1 MKQFLTI
8 LRFEYL
14 NYAKNKI
21 FVGITAFLVL
31 LIGVVLCFP
40 RFTQSAPSTPE
51 VGSEAQQGGT
61 SVEANVGD
69 KFERNAALV
78 ESSGNAE
85 ASVAFFAQ
93 AMPDVDFTLLNSD
106 EESLKTAIGNG
117 EYDFAL
123 MIESPTKY
131 KLIVKDVGM
140 YDTTEMIISEIMV
153 AKYRFEAMQSLG
165 ISPQDAQEILNP
177 AIESETVKIGKD
189 QFSSF
194 FYTYILIFALYM
206 AILLYGQFVAT
217 SVASEKSSRAMEL
230 LITSAKP
237 VNLMFGKVIGSGL
250 AGLTQ
255 MVAILGSAFAFYK
268 LNAEYWGDNM
278 IINSIFDM
286 PLSILLYTLLFFILG
301 FFIYAFMYGAL
312 GSLTSRSEDV
322 STSIMPV
329 TFLFIIGF
337 FIVIFSMS
345 EGNVDSTL
353 MKVAS
358 FIPFTSPM
366 AMFTRIAMGNVE
378 AWEIILS
385 VVILFASTIGIGY
398 IAAGIYRIGVLL
410 YGKPPK
416 LNQVFK
422 MLKSSKK

>member
-14 NYAKNKI
+14 NYAKNKV
-21 FVGITAFLVL
+21 FVGITAFLIL

-40 RFTQSAPSTPE
+40 RFTQDAPSTPE
-51 VGSEAQQGGT
+51 NLGEAQQGEA
-61 SVEANVGD
+61 SVEDISD
-69 KFERNAALV
+69 KSAALV
-78 ESSGNAE
+78 ESSGSGE
-85 ASVAFFAQ
+85 ASLAFLSQ
-93 AMPDVDFTLLNSD
+93 AMPNVDFTLLDTD
-106 EESLKTAIGNG
+106 ESAVKDAIAAD

-123 MIESPTKY
+123 IIESSEKY

-140 YDTTEMIISEIMV
+140 YDTTEMVIGEIML

-165 ISPQDAQEILNP
+165 VSPQDAQNILNP
-177 AIESETVKIGKD
+177 EIESETIKIGKD

-237 VNLMFGKVIGSGL
+237 VNLMFGKVLGSGL

-255 MVAILGSAFAFYK
+255 MAAILGSAFLFYR
-268 LNAEYWGDNM
+268 LNAEYWGDNP
-278 IINSIFDM
+278 IITSIFDM

-312 GSLTSRSEDV
+312 GSLASRSEDIN
-322 STSIMPV
+322 TSVMPV
-329 TFLFIIGF
+329 TFMFIIGF

-345 EGNVDSTL
+345 SGNIDSTL
-353 MKVAS
+353 MVAAS
-358 FIPFTSPM
+358 YIPFTSPM

-385 VVILFASTIGIGY
+385 VAILFVSTIGIGY

-416 LNQVFK
+416 LGEVFK
-422 MLKSSKK
+422 MLRSSKK